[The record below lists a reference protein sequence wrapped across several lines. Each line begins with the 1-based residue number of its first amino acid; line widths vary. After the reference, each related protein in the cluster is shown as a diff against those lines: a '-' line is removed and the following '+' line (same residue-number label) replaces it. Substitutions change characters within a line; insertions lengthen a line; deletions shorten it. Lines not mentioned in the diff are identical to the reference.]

1 VKFNDREINLLE
13 FLGRERETFLLK
25 PNDDYGGKGITLGWE
40 TSQSDWEMAIAN
52 ALQNSFIVQERV
64 AIEKKLFPVFAEKV
78 TIEELFVDFD
88 PFLFLNKVEGGLVRL
103 SSSSLVNVT
112 QGGGQTA
119 LIVLEDI

>member
-1 VKFNDREINLLE
+1 
-13 FLGRERETFLLK
+13 
-25 PNDDYGGKGITLGWE
+25 
-40 TSQSDWEMAIAN
+40 MAIAN